1 MPTSSGA
8 GFTRS
13 GRLPMPDLLGPN
25 QLRDHDSSVCWNQG
39 CSEYTEKVPGCCYE
53 RLVDGECEDRY
64 QVSDYGKAVA
74 TALLE
79 ALKAGGVKC
88 KAVANLFLD
97 ESGENASWN
106 MARSADGKRGHVIFI
121 PEAQERTAQT
131 LGSGLNTT
139 VMARG
144 SYGGPRVYVGCFRKI
159 PLGREK
165 PRSRGNQ
172 EGAGHDR
179 GPG

>member
-39 CSEYTEKVPGCCYE
+39 CSEYKEKATGCCYE

-79 ALKAGGVKC
+79 ALKAGGVYWKHPDEPDGPTLPSFEDLG
-88 KAVANLFLD
+88 NFLRQVKV
-97 ESGENASWN
+97 GW
-106 MARSADGKRGHVIFI
+106 MIFI
-121 PEAQERTAQT
+121 PEA
-131 LGSGLNTT
+131 
-139 VMARG
+139 
-144 SYGGPRVYVGCFRKI
+144 
-159 PLGREK
+159 
-165 PRSRGNQ
+165 
-172 EGAGHDR
+172 
-179 GPG
+179 

>member
-1 MPTSSGA
+1 MPTSRGA

-74 TALLE
+74 
-79 ALKAGGVKC
+79 
-88 KAVANLFLD
+88 NLFLD

-106 MARSADGKRGHVIFI
+106 MARSADGKRGHLIFI
-121 PEAQERTAQT
+121 PEAQE
-131 LGSGLNTT
+131 
-139 VMARG
+139 
-144 SYGGPRVYVGCFRKI
+144 
-159 PLGREK
+159 
-165 PRSRGNQ
+165 
-172 EGAGHDR
+172 
-179 GPG
+179 